1 MAYDISKSIPQG
13 GNGEETEENRR
24 ILEVANE
31 LHRRCELYE
40 AQLRDGQEHVG
51 SLEVEQRVA
60 EQYAK
65 ENGIWIPM
73 SDVFD
78 LGVPGPS
85 GNENDTYVSNDII
98 YKLNNLLN
106 SGSILRLLEKVVLHN
121 QLFYDTSYTIHGF
134 TGFDGRSVMPI
145 LSQRLVKNAS
155 PATQIQ
161 IDTYMSALGFVKE
174 GDEGRYSNET
184 YTVWDV
190 VPRNA
195 LMDYDGGEHPIQ
207 KLFHNSGINYC
218 LFYQKFFFV

>member
-1 MAYDISKSIPQG
+1 MSYDISQPVSQG
-13 GNGEETEENRR
+13 SSGEETSENRR
-24 ILEVANE
+24 ILEVADE
-31 LHRRCELYE
+31 LRRRCQLYE
-40 AQLRDGQEHVG
+40 AQLRDGQDNVDRF
-51 SLEVEQRVA
+51 EVEQRVA

-65 ENGIWIPM
+65 ENGMWIPM
-73 SDVFD
+73 SDIFD

-98 YKLNNLLN
+98 YKVNNLLN

-121 QLFYDTSYTIHGF
+121 QLFYDTSYTIYGF
-134 TGFDGRSVMPI
+134 TGFDGRSIMPI
-145 LSQRLVKNAS
+145 LSQRLVRDAN

-195 LMDYDGGEHPIQ
+195 LVDNDGDMYVVDAEI
-207 KLFHNSGINYC
+207 KSNR
-218 LFYQKFFFV
+218 

>member
-1 MAYDISKSIPQG
+1 
-13 GNGEETEENRR
+13 
-24 ILEVANE
+24 
-31 LHRRCELYE
+31 
-40 AQLRDGQEHVG
+40 
-51 SLEVEQRVA
+51 
-60 EQYAK
+60 
-65 ENGIWIPM
+65 M

-98 YKLNNLLN
+98 YKVNNLLN

-121 QLFYDTSYTIHGF
+121 QLLYDTSYTIHGF
-134 TGFDGRSVMPI
+134 TGFDGRSIMPI

-190 VPRNA
+190 VPRNV
-195 LMDYDGGEHPIQ
+195 LVDYDGDMYVIDAEI
-207 KLFHNSGINYC
+207 KSNM
-218 LFYQKFFFV
+218 K